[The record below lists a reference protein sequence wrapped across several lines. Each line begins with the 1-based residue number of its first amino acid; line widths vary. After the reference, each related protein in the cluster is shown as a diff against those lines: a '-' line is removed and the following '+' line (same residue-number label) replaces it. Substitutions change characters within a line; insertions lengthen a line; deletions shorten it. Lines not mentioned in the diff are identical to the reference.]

1 MGVDATAYDY
11 RYLAECL
18 DYFPESGDLRWK
30 TRPSCHFSKGSAAKC
45 WNRVRAGSLAGTLSK
60 VRGSSDLGYFK
71 FQITIDGRKHHLLAH
86 RVCWILYYKKN
97 PEGYID
103 HINGIG
109 QDNRIENLR
118 DVSAA
123 LNRRN
128 SRMSSLNRSGIS
140 GVWYDKRR
148 GEYKSEVSRVFLG
161 WFPNLFDA
169 ACARKSAELK
179 YSYTARHGERL
190 YED

>member
-1 MGVDATAYDY
+1 MGVNTVFYDY
-11 RYLAECL
+11 FYLAECL
-18 DYFPESGDLRWK
+18 EYFPESGDLRWK
-30 TRPSCHFSKGSAAKC
+30 IRPVNHFSKESAAKC
-45 WNRVRAGSLAGTLSK
+45 WNRVRAGTLAGTINK
-60 VRGSSDLGYFK
+60 VRGSRNLGYFR
-71 FQITIDGRKHHLLAH
+71 FVITIDGIRHSLLAH

-103 HINGIG
+103 HINGNG
-109 QDNRIENLR
+109 QDNRIQNLR

-128 SRMSSLNRSGIS
+128 SRRSSLNKSGIS
-140 GVWYDKRR
+140 GVSFHARR
-148 GEYKSEVSRVFLG
+148 GIYKSEVSRVFLG
-161 WFPNLFDA
+161 WFPDLFSA

-179 YSYTARHGERL
+179 YKYTARHGEIA